1 MSSLLFQKDS
11 KRSRGTMLLH
21 DLYALVEL
29 RASDEMET
37 VRTIHHAAE
46 LLSPFRIPAARKWLY
61 HSSTMAAAFLEFQR
75 FARRAAPVDQCAP
88 QTKTKKLLRV

>member
-1 MSSLLFQKDS
+1 MILNY
-11 KRSRGTMLLH
+11 
-21 DLYALVEL
+21 LYALVEL

-46 LLSPFRIPAARKWLY
+46 LLSPFRIPAACKWLY

-75 FARRAAPVDQCAP
+75 IAFRAAPMDHHASRTSQNDYQNDP
-88 QTKTKKLLRV
+88 LEY

>member
-1 MSSLLFQKDS
+1 
-11 KRSRGTMLLH
+11 MLLH
-21 DLYALVEL
+21 FLNALVEL
-29 RASDEMET
+29 QASDEMET

-46 LLSPFRIPAARKWLY
+46 LLSPISAARKWQY